1 MLRLRAGVVQLR
13 SPTISKLS
21 SPTCATTHS
30 GKNAKIIFGDIGED
44 SFAGMYLPHAHELET
59 MIFRGR
65 RDAVFFTVQ
74 VNDTDYEQSHP

>member
-1 MLRLRAGVVQLR
+1 M
-13 SPTISKLS
+13 
-21 SPTCATTHS
+21 
-30 GKNAKIIFGDIGED
+30 GKNAEIIIGDIGDD
-44 SFAGMYLPHAHELET
+44 SFAGMYLPRAHELET